1 MSSSSSITSSPPL
14 PAVVGPQVDSFDLPS
29 SAKKDVYNNDDDKNN
44 DKNGGNDKYDEKT
57 NNNNNDK
64 FANHGNVNNDSGNG
78 ENTIDSNND
87 IVKGFKSPKGITNAY
102 TIVAL
107 NNNNHN
113 AISSSSNNSCH
124 NNEMTNNYEASF
136 SSSFSTS
143 TILVDQQEE
152 KTAFCQRLHDKVIET
167 RSPKAIAE
175 KIRTLIKTFNEDKN
189 PNWKWYKDVEEIIY
203 GGGKKVKDSSSLI
216 DDINNGDESD
226 MIIDGGSGNEFVVV
240 MEPEKEVLAQQN
252 AMDVG
257 SIQEYEK
264 MENSNNKRNRQRFH
278 ELPSSSNKTKPIS
291 SKPNKRRKAVNKS
304 SSSVKIL
311 AKAIRELAVS
321 REKIWNQKLALEN
334 DRKNKEFELQKLKT
348 EIERSKLEFQR
359 EELEIIHE
367 LKLRELEVQ
376 FNVYNNTITHTEA
389 NTNLTYNVNRLNVL
403 QGINYD
409 DGSILLRFTKSSAT
423 PKCNENILFLRLIL
437 PNGDIKELNI
447 QSDKINYSNFCEN
460 LNVVGNVLPPSSTY
474 IIRDS
479 IVIYGIT
486 NKLILVKYFCNPPDV
501 NLTCGL
507 ILDWNGNDLGSIK
520 FNNQSCTD
528 SNIVA
533 NIDSQYGGFLWV
545 CFIEENKQLLWTKY
559 DSFDVVSGSSPIL
572 ASGALPN
579 INEFSPNFTQI
590 FPTEDGGYGVVMAKF
605 NPTST
610 TTDIPPPWTIDVTFI
625 PPSTYGNE
633 TGPFLI
639 YSQNVEAIKRLNIY
653 RCSITYYKLGYS
665 CIIYVERIS
674 GNVYIDILFVSSGKL
689 EQKEFST
696 NLTNGLIV
704 WDIKALYYGGYIILT
719 ELNEMDHIVIN
730 GLIFSNDGT
739 PYDVW
744 NFTNNYP
751 SLDYTRV
758 IGVLPNN
765 TLWGVVNETT
775 VNNDNNSWTLTSTFV
790 NYSTILGGGSNSGI
804 PETSD
809 YGPSF
814 ISSTFPTI
822 NSTIP
827 LSSLPSSTLNITY
840 TIPVNILRQTISPIT
855 SPDYFTLSNNN
866 QTISF
871 NFIASTFN
879 IPDQQYYITV
889 DNTFV
894 KDRQYNQNVLGSSEA
909 IIRLNKNG
917 TTYYRSSLLSS
928 LDDRKFFSNALSKE
942 LAAIIPCDPDR
953 LTVSTNYQFDH
964 NGLVDQ
970 LVLLK
975 IYVQG
980 LGDVI
985 NDNNILDKLS
995 SDAIIYNLDILIR
1008 HKNITGI
1015 SISTSSSLLDENFG
1029 SLRILID
1036 LGFDIAFVILHGEDL
1051 DWLYPASMVF
1061 LIFPICLNTLFTFY
1075 LVSNE
1080 TAHETNFVLWWR
1092 RNSKTALLCT
1102 LFSGADIECLNFI
1115 SSGFANLEALSAP
1128 ISLKTKRRIFWIQFI
1143 TIFIEDLPQCIVLV
1157 IFKILPSI
1165 IPVLALISSVLML
1178 LLKSINNF
1186 YLKKRP
1192 NEDLTNN
1199 NIISLPDIGSPIPP
1213 LFENNH
1219 SSNDEYETP
1228 YEIETDITGAPKFQF
1243 RKDFDMPS
1251 TKPILGRRVVGIVH
1265 PDDDGDTHGE
1275 MSMSAKGKSA
1285 DVGSV
1290 VGSSLQQ
1297 KAGEEKESSLS

>member
-14 PAVVGPQVDSFDLPS
+14 PAVVGPQ
-29 SAKKDVYNNDDDKNN
+29 
-44 DKNGGNDKYDEKT
+44 
-57 NNNNNDK
+57 
-64 FANHGNVNNDSGNG
+64 
-78 ENTIDSNND
+78 
-87 IVKGFKSPKGITNAY
+87 SPKGITNAC

-143 TILVDQQEE
+143 TMLVDQQGQDEVDQLDNGSHD
-152 KTAFCQRLHDKVIET
+152 KRLHDKVIET

-203 GGGKKVKDSSSLI
+203 
-216 DDINNGDESD
+216 
-226 MIIDGGSGNEFVVV
+226 VV
-240 MEPEKEVLAQQN
+240 MEPEKEVFAQQN
-252 AMDVG
+252 VMDVG

-264 MENSNNKRNRQRFH
+264 VEVLRDDGMINSNDNSNANINNNRNNHSNDNSNDNSKTNKFLENSNNKRNRQRFH
-278 ELPSSSNKTKPIS
+278 ELPSSSNKNKPIS

-367 LKLRELEVQ
+367 LKLRELEV
-376 FNVYNNTITHTEA
+376 
-389 NTNLTYNVNRLNVL
+389 R
-403 QGINYD
+403 INYD

-437 PNGDIKELNI
+437 SNGDIKELNI

-572 ASGALPN
+572 ASGVLPN

-605 NPTST
+605 NRTSA

-689 EQKEFST
+689 KQNEFST

-704 WDIKALYYGGYIILT
+704 WDIKSLYYGGYIILT
-719 ELNEMDHIVIN
+719 ELNEMDHVVIN

-744 NFTNNYP
+744 NFTKNYP

-827 LSSLPSSTLNITY
+827 LSSLPSPTLNITY

-928 LDDRKFFSNALSKE
+928 NSDRNFFSNALSKE

-975 IYVQG
+975 IEVQG

-995 SDAIIYNLDILIR
+995 SDDIIYNLDILIR

-1015 SISTSSSLLDENFG
+1015 SRSTSSSLLDEDFG
-1029 SLRILID
+1029 TLRILID

-1157 IFKILPSI
+1157 T
-1165 IPVLALISSVLML
+1165 LISSVLML

-1251 TKPILGRRVVGIVH
+1251 TKPILGRKVVGIVH
-1265 PDDDGDTHGE
+1265 PDEDDDTHGE
-1275 MSMSAKGKSA
+1275 MSKGKSA

-1297 KAGEEKESSLS
+1297 KAGEEKESSSSRGVKKYKEKNAHYSQ

>member
-14 PAVVGPQVDSFDLPS
+14 PAVVGPQVD
-29 SAKKDVYNNDDDKNN
+29 K
-44 DKNGGNDKYDEKT
+44 
-57 NNNNNDK
+57 
-64 FANHGNVNNDSGNG
+64 
-78 ENTIDSNND
+78 NTIDSNND
-87 IVKGFKSPKGITNAY
+87 IVKGFKSPKGITNAC

-143 TILVDQQEE
+143 TMLVDQQVQDEVDQLDNEE

-203 GGGKKVKDSSSLI
+203 
-216 DDINNGDESD
+216 
-226 MIIDGGSGNEFVVV
+226 VV
-240 MEPEKEVLAQQN
+240 MEPEKEVFAQQN
-252 AMDVG
+252 VMDVG

-264 MENSNNKRNRQRFH
+264 NSNNKRNRQRFH
-278 ELPSSSNKTKPIS
+278 ELPSSSNKNKPIS

-367 LKLRELEVQ
+367 LKLRELEVLIKSE

-437 PNGDIKELNI
+437 SNGDIKELNI

-572 ASGALPN
+572 ASGVLPN

-605 NPTST
+605 NRTSA

-689 EQKEFST
+689 KQNEFST

-719 ELNEMDHIVIN
+719 ELNEMDHVVIN

-744 NFTNNYP
+744 NFTKNYP

-814 ISSTFPTI
+814 ISSTFPAI

-827 LSSLPSSTLNITY
+827 LSSLPSPTLNITY

-894 KDRQYNQNVLGSSEA
+894 KDRQYNQNVLGIQPFVWNFYTGSSEA

-928 LDDRKFFSNALSKE
+928 NSDRNFFSNALSKE

-975 IYVQG
+975 IGVQG

-995 SDAIIYNLDILIR
+995 SDDIIYNLDILIR

-1015 SISTSSSLLDENFG
+1015 SRSTSSSLLDEDFG
-1029 SLRILID
+1029 TLRILID

-1143 TIFIEDLPQCIVLV
+1143 TIFIEDLPQCIVLMIYQV
-1157 IFKILPSI
+1157 FKILPSI

-1251 TKPILGRRVVGIVH
+1251 TKPILGRKVVGIVH
-1265 PDDDGDTHGE
+1265 PDEDDDTHGE
-1275 MSMSAKGKSA
+1275 MSKGKSA

-1290 VGSSLQQ
+1290 VGLQQ
-1297 KAGEEKESSLS
+1297 KAGEEKESSSSRGKDSEIR

>member
-1 MSSSSSITSSPPL
+1 
-14 PAVVGPQVDSFDLPS
+14 
-29 SAKKDVYNNDDDKNN
+29 
-44 DKNGGNDKYDEKT
+44 
-57 NNNNNDK
+57 
-64 FANHGNVNNDSGNG
+64 
-78 ENTIDSNND
+78 SN
-87 IVKGFKSPKGITNAY
+87 
-102 TIVAL
+102 
-107 NNNNHN
+107 
-113 AISSSSNNSCH
+113 
-124 NNEMTNNYEASF
+124 
-136 SSSFSTS
+136 
-143 TILVDQQEE
+143 Q
-152 KTAFCQRLHDKVIET
+152 
-167 RSPKAIAE
+167 
-175 KIRTLIKTFNEDKN
+175 
-189 PNWKWYKDVEEIIY
+189 
-203 GGGKKVKDSSSLI
+203 
-216 DDINNGDESD
+216 
-226 MIIDGGSGNEFVVV
+226 
-240 MEPEKEVLAQQN
+240 
-252 AMDVG
+252 
-257 SIQEYEK
+257 
-264 MENSNNKRNRQRFH
+264 
-278 ELPSSSNKTKPIS
+278 
-291 SKPNKRRKAVNKS
+291 
-304 SSSVKIL
+304 
-311 AKAIRELAVS
+311 
-321 REKIWNQKLALEN
+321 
-334 DRKNKEFELQKLKT
+334 
-348 EIERSKLEFQR
+348 
-359 EELEIIHE
+359 
-367 LKLRELEVQ
+367 
-376 FNVYNNTITHTEA
+376 
-389 NTNLTYNVNRLNVL
+389 
-403 QGINYD
+403 
-409 DGSILLRFTKSSAT
+409 
-423 PKCNENILFLRLIL
+423 
-437 PNGDIKELNI
+437 
-447 QSDKINYSNFCEN
+447 
-460 LNVVGNVLPPSSTY
+460 VLPPSSTY

-1029 SLRILID
+1029 SLRIPDLLKTYGFILI
-1036 LGFDIAFVILHGEDL
+1036 GVVIGLL
-1051 DWLYPASMVF
+1051 L
-1061 LIFPICLNTLFTFY
+1061 
-1075 LVSNE
+1075 LVS
-1080 TAHETNFVLWWR
+1080 L
-1092 RNSKTALLCT
+1092 
-1102 LFSGADIECLNFI
+1102 
-1115 SSGFANLEALSAP
+1115 
-1128 ISLKTKRRIFWIQFI
+1128 
-1143 TIFIEDLPQCIVLV
+1143 
-1157 IFKILPSI
+1157 
-1165 IPVLALISSVLML
+1165 
-1178 LLKSINNF
+1178 
-1186 YLKKRP
+1186 YLK
-1192 NEDLTNN
+1192 
-1199 NIISLPDIGSPIPP
+1199 
-1213 LFENNH
+1213 
-1219 SSNDEYETP
+1219 
-1228 YEIETDITGAPKFQF
+1228 A
-1243 RKDFDMPS
+1243 RKLNK
-1251 TKPILGRRVVGIVH
+1251 T
-1265 PDDDGDTHGE
+1265 
-1275 MSMSAKGKSA
+1275 
-1285 DVGSV
+1285 
-1290 VGSSLQQ
+1290 
-1297 KAGEEKESSLS
+1297 